1 MTAWG
6 TSLLADPA
14 LFGPMVLVAL
24 PEGLPVRDTTDTS
37 SVTPYTYTEAEALQN
52 LLHHN
57 FKIEV
62 YTFCNASMSI
72 VNAIVQVPIKVV
84 QGKLCVRASAHVYN
98 KLADYQ
104 VLADA
109 VLSMQSKPTQ
119 QC

>member
-1 MTAWG
+1 MSVVVHVTVNNVWLCVGQLLVNAWE

-37 SVTPYTYTEAEALQN
+37 SVTPYTYTEAEALHN

-62 YTFCNASMSI
+62 YTFCNA
-72 VNAIVQVPIKVV
+72 N
-84 QGKLCVRASAHVYN
+84 VY
-98 KLADYQ
+98 
-104 VLADA
+104 
-109 VLSMQSKPTQ
+109 
-119 QC
+119 C